1 MTAPVNV
8 HPVKAARMKAS
19 GSTWTGRS
27 LRRVED
33 PALLTGR
40 GRFTADLPAAF
51 QVRFVRSPVAAGTIV
66 KVTAPDGASVF
77 TAADLEAVKPI
88 VPSLNKFGYVLV
100 EQRVLA
106 SGVVRYVGEPIAAVV
121 ARGEAAA
128 EDIAEDI
135 TVEIGD
141 ADAVVDA
148 RAAFADDPRLFTRM
162 CPATSSSRAR
172 SRRRVLPP
180 PGMRAHR
187 ACDARSALA
196 AAERDAA

>member
-1 MTAPVNV
+1 MTAPVKV
-8 HPVKAARMKAS
+8 HPVKAAQMKAS

-88 VPSLNKFGYVLV
+88 APSLNKFGYVRV

-106 SGVVRYVGEPIAAVV
+106 AGVVRYVGEPIAVVV
-121 ARGEAAA
+121 ARGEAPPK
-128 EDIAEDI
+128 
-135 TVEIGD
+135 TSPKTSRWRSRMPMRWSM
-141 ADAVVDA
+141 
-148 RAAFADDPRLFTRM
+148 RALRLPMTPRLFTRM

-172 SRRRVLPP
+172 SRRRALPP
-180 PGMRAHR
+180 PGMRRTAM
-187 ACDARSALA
+187 
-196 AAERDAA
+196 